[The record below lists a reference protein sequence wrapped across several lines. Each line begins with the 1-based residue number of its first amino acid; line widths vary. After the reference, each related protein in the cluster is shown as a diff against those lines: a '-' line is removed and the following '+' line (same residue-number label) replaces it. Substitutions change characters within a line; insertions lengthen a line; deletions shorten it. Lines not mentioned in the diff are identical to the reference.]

1 MAPKLFLAM
10 KSPMKVMK
18 APKAKAKAKADA
30 KAKAK
35 AKVKAEPPATPA
47 KSQEGSESTEFS

>member
-1 MAPKLFLAM
+1 MAPKLLLAM

-18 APKAKAKAKADA
+18 APKAKAKADA

-35 AKVKAEPPATPA
+35 ADA
-47 KSQEGSESTEFS
+47 KGVRGP